1 MSDDIHPDKHGEATR
16 HRQNV
21 KQGDDNMSDEHAYQ
35 EGEPSCMNC
44 QSKDIEEVY
53 SEAGQYIGK
62 WCADC
67 GVMNRSGGLF
77 TQPNETVPKDDLRE
91 LIEAWREQASE
102 GTGEIGTSTYL
113 KTRATYYRRC
123 ADDLEDLLSE

>member
-1 MSDDIHPDKHGEATR
+1 
-16 HRQNV
+16 
-21 KQGDDNMSDEHAYQ
+21 MSDEHAYQ
-35 EGEPSCMNC
+35 EGAPSCMNC
-44 QSKDIEEVY
+44 QSKDTEEVY

-91 LIEAWREQASE
+91 LVGEWRMNADIDEATGRIDASDRWAQA
-102 GTGEIGTSTYL
+102 
-113 KTRATYYRRC
+113 
-123 ADDLEDLLSE
+123 ADELEDLL